1 MSNRSLTEIHAELMA
16 SIQEIDQVLDTLS
29 GSKTAGRRKI
39 INDMVSNAEGT
50 WQPVAEQV
58 SDFLKGMDESQR
70 TAVFFGVV
78 ETLRKEFEKAA
89 SSYVE
94 AVVDAQP
101 KQEAVVTPEQA
112 EQLNANRKELYAKI
126 KPIVELAEQIEGET
140 LEMPKV
146 RRGSSGPR
154 GKRAMSLLT
163 YFIDGEEVDMTPGQI
178 AKENGYEA
186 AKDFTQALRD
196 AGYDVST
203 VTEINNFKLPN
214 GKVLNAVLDD
224 GSDEEEESDED

>member
-58 SDFLKGMDESQR
+58 SDFLNGMDESQR

-126 KPIVELAEQIEGET
+126 KPIVELAEQIEGEI